1 MKVSDC
7 LFQKKMQHAVKLF
20 CPVLLPVAL
29 VAVLSTFL
37 SLFSAGN
44 TLAGP
49 LQLQTTFDNK
59 TIYTEKPLPHYL
71 EVLVTASPVTSD
83 MKRKRLPLNLALV
96 IDTSGSM
103 RDENKLVS
111 VKQAAIALVNRLRPE
126 DRLAIISYSNQARVV
141 LPSSPVRMEQEA
153 RWLIQSL
160 RADGGT
166 NLGAGLIEGYHQL
179 REFASSRTIN
189 RVLLL
194 SDGKANVGIT
204 SSAEL
209 SRMVLQE
216 ADAGISLST
225 FGVGLD
231 FNEDLM
237 AALSESGRGMYYF
250 IDRPESMEAILAK
263 EFHSVEQLVATDIQ
277 VAITLAPDLRIE
289 QVFANTFT
297 VTGNTVSVRFG
308 DLAAGER
315 RRMQIRFQPRQREAG
330 TVNDAAKVQV
340 SYATPGG
347 KGTGSLSQH
356 IDLAYVKSRQVS
368 EEQQDKKVAERS
380 AVFEANLARQKAA
393 IAYDK
398 GEKKRA
404 DSILNQVKSKLQG
417 LAGSSMRVQQE
428 VAEMEDYQQGLDKP
442 MPVRERALMQKRV
455 KHKSQAIEGC

>member
-7 LFQKKMQHAVKLF
+7 LLQKKFQHAVQLF
-20 CPVLLPVAL
+20 CPIPLL

-37 SLFSAGN
+37 SLFFIGNALAG
-44 TLAGP
+44 GP

-59 TIYTEKPLPHYL
+59 AIYTEEPLPHYL
-71 EVLVTASPVTSD
+71 EVLVTASPATSD
-83 MKRKRLPLNLALV
+83 IERKRLPLNLALV

-111 VKQAAIALVNRLRPE
+111 VKQAAIALINRLRSQ
-126 DRLAIISYSNQARVV
+126 DRLALVSYSNRAKVV
-141 LPSSPVRMEQEA
+141 LPSSPVRMEQDT

-277 VAITLAPDLRIE
+277 VTITLDPDFRIE

-315 RRMQIRFQPRQREAG
+315 RRMQVRFQPRQRGPG

-340 SYATPGG
+340 AYTTPGG
-347 KGTGSLSQH
+347 QGTGSLSQH

-368 EEQQDKKVAERS
+368 EEQQDKAVAERS

-404 DSILNQVKSKLQG
+404 DSILNQVKSKLKG
-417 LAGSSMRVQQE
+417 LAGSSMKVQAE
-428 VAEMEDYQQGLDKP
+428 VSEMEDYQQGLNTI
-442 MPVRERALMQKRV
+442 MPARERALMQKRI

>member
-1 MKVSDC
+1 MKIRHRF
-7 LFQKKMQHAVKLF
+7 FQKTLN
-20 CPVLLPVAL
+20 PVLATPLL
-29 VAVLSTFL
+29 AVLL
-37 SLFSAGN
+37 SLLFVGTALS
-44 TLAGP
+44 GP
-49 LQLQTTFDNK
+49 LQLQTAFDNIA
-59 TIYTEKPLPHYL
+59 IYAEQPAPHYL
-71 EVLVTASPVTSD
+71 EVLITASQETGTI
-83 MKRKRLPLNLALV
+83 RKRLPLNLALV

-103 RDENKLVS
+103 RDENKLNS

-126 DRLAIISYSNQARVV
+126 DRLAIVSYDTQAKVV
-141 LPSSPVRMEQEA
+141 LPSSPVRVNQEA

-179 REFASSRTIN
+179 REFAGPKIIS

-263 EFHSVEQLVATDIQ
+263 EFNSVEQLVAADIK
-277 VAITLAPDLRIE
+277 ATITLTPDFRIE
-289 QVFANTFT
+289 QVFANTFE
-297 VTGNTVSVRFG
+297 VNGNTVSVRFG

-315 RRMQIRFQPRQREAG
+315 RRMQIRFQPRQRGPGAI
-330 TVNDAAKVQV
+330 NNAATVQV
-340 SYATPGG
+340 SYSNPGG
-347 KGTGSLSQH
+347 GGSGSMSRS
-356 IDLAYVKSRQVS
+356 IGLAYIRN
-368 EEQQDKKVAERS
+368 QQAIADNQNKEIAERS
-380 AVFEANLARQKAA
+380 AVFEANLARKEAA
-393 IAYDK
+393 LAVDR
-398 GEKKRA
+398 GETKRA
-404 DSILNQVKSKLQG
+404 DSILDLVKKKIKG
-417 LAGSSMRVQQE
+417 LAGSSSRVQQE
-428 VAEMEDYQQGLDKP
+428 VSDMESYQKGLEKP
-442 MPVRERALMQKRV
+442 MPARERALVQKQV
-455 KHKSQAIEGC
+455 KHKSQAIEGY

>member
-1 MKVSDC
+1 
-7 LFQKKMQHAVKLF
+7 
-20 CPVLLPVAL
+20 
-29 VAVLSTFL
+29 
-37 SLFSAGN
+37 
-44 TLAGP
+44 
-49 LQLQTTFDNK
+49 
-59 TIYTEKPLPHYL
+59 
-71 EVLVTASPVTSD
+71 
-83 MKRKRLPLNLALV
+83 
-96 IDTSGSM
+96 
-103 RDENKLVS
+103 
-111 VKQAAIALVNRLRPE
+111 
-126 DRLAIISYSNQARVV
+126 
-141 LPSSPVRMEQEA
+141 
-153 RWLIQSL
+153 
-160 RADGGT
+160 
-166 NLGAGLIEGYHQL
+166 
-179 REFASSRTIN
+179 
-189 RVLLL
+189 L

-277 VAITLAPDLRIE
+277 VTITLDPDFRIE

-315 RRMQIRFQPRQREAG
+315 RRMQVRFQPRQRGPG

-340 SYATPGG
+340 AYTTPGG
-347 KGTGSLSQH
+347 QGTGSLSQH

-368 EEQQDKKVAERS
+368 EEQQDKAVAERS

-404 DSILNQVKSKLQG
+404 DSILNQVKSKLKG
-417 LAGSSMRVQQE
+417 LAGSSMKVQAE
-428 VAEMEDYQQGLDKP
+428 VSEMEDYQQGLNTI
-442 MPVRERALMQKRV
+442 MPARERALMQKRV

>member
-1 MKVSDC
+1 MKKRCTTSC
-7 LFQKKMQHAVKLF
+7 CFLNNALSPLRMA
-20 CPVLLPVAL
+20 PLLAAL
-29 VAVLSTFL
+29 L
-37 SLFSAGN
+37 SLSLLFAG
-44 TLAGP
+44 AAQSGP
-49 LQLQTTFDNK
+49 LQLQATFDND
-59 TIYTEKPLPHYL
+59 TVYTEQPGPHYL
-71 EVLVTASPVTSD
+71 EVLVTATSETNSL
-83 MKRKRLPLNLALV
+83 RKRLPLNLALV

-103 RDENKLVS
+103 RDENKLDS
-111 VKQAAIALVNRLRPE
+111 VKQAALAFVNRLRPE
-126 DRLAIISYSNQARVV
+126 DRLAIISYDTHAKVV
-141 LPSSPVRMEQEA
+141 LPSSPMRVGQEA

-179 REFASSRTIN
+179 REFAGPRTTN

-250 IDRPESMEAILAK
+250 IDRPESMETILAK
-263 EFHSVEQLVATDIQ
+263 EFHSVERLVAADIK
-277 VAITLAPDLRIE
+277 ATITLDRGLLIE

-297 VTGNTVSVRFG
+297 VNDNTVSVRFG

-315 RRMQIRFQPRQREAG
+315 RRMQIRVQPQQRGPGA
-330 TVNDAAKVQV
+330 VNNAAMIEVV
-340 SYATPGG
+340 YTNPGG
-347 KGTGSLSQH
+347 GGSGSLSQS
-356 IDLAYVKSRQVS
+356 IGLAYIKS
-368 EEQQDKKVAERS
+368 QQAIAENLNKDISDRS
-380 AVFEANLARQKAA
+380 AVFEANLARKEAA
-393 IAYDK
+393 LAFDQ

-404 DSILNQVKSKLQG
+404 DSILDRVKKQLEG
-417 LAGSSMRVQQE
+417 FAGSSSRVQQE
-428 VAEMEDYQQGLDKP
+428 VSEMEDYQKGLEQP
-442 MPVRERALMQKRV
+442 MPARERALMQKRV

>member
-1 MKVSDC
+1 MKTGMKKSMKTKCCFLNNALNPLRMVPLLAALLNL
-7 LFQKKMQHAVKLF
+7 LFAGT
-20 CPVLLPVAL
+20 AL
-29 VAVLSTFL
+29 S
-37 SLFSAGN
+37 
-44 TLAGP
+44 GP
-49 LQLQTTFDNK
+49 LQLQATFDND
-59 TIYTEKPLPHYL
+59 TVYTEQPAPHYL
-71 EVLVTASPVTSD
+71 EVLVTAAPEAGT
-83 MKRKRLPLNLALV
+83 MRKRLPLNLALV
-96 IDTSGSM
+96 IDSSGSM
-103 RDENKLVS
+103 RDENKLDS

-126 DRLAIISYSNQARVV
+126 DRLAIISYNTQAKVV
-141 LPSSPVRMEQEA
+141 LLSSPVRMNQEA

-179 REFASSRTIN
+179 REFAGPRTIS

-250 IDRPESMEAILAK
+250 IDRPESMETILAK
-263 EFHSVEQLVATDIQ
+263 EFNSVERLVAADIKAT
-277 VAITLAPDLRIE
+277 VTLDRDLLIE
-289 QVFANTFT
+289 QVFANTFE
-297 VTGNTVSVRFG
+297 VNGNTVSVRFG

-315 RRMQIRFQPRQREAG
+315 RRMQIRFQPRQRG
-330 TVNDAAKVQV
+330 PGSVNNAATVQV
-340 SYATPGG
+340 SYLNPGG
-347 KGTGSLSQH
+347 GGSGSLSRS
-356 IDLAYVKSRQVS
+356 IGLAYIKSRQAIAENMDQEVS
-368 EEQQDKKVAERS
+368 ERS
-380 AVFEANLARQKAA
+380 AVFEANLARKEAA
-393 IAYDK
+393 LAFDQ

-404 DSILNQVKSKLQG
+404 DSILDRVKKKLEG
-417 LAGSSMRVQQE
+417 FAGSSSRVQQE
-428 VAEMEDYQQGLDKP
+428 VSDMESYQKGLEKP
-442 MPVRERALMQKRV
+442 MPARQRALEQKRV

>member
-1 MKVSDC
+1 MTTGMKKSM
-7 LFQKKMQHAVKLF
+7 KKRCTTSRCFLNNALNPLRMA
-20 CPVLLPVAL
+20 PLLAAL
-29 VAVLSTFL
+29 L
-37 SLFSAGN
+37 SLFFAG
-44 TLAGP
+44 AAQSGP
-49 LQLQTTFDNK
+49 LQLQATFDND
-59 TIYTEKPLPHYL
+59 IVYTKQPGPHYL
-71 EVLVTASPVTSD
+71 EVLVTAASETNSL
-83 MKRKRLPLNLALV
+83 RKRLPLNLALV

-103 RDENKLVS
+103 RDENKLDS
-111 VKQAAIALVNRLRPE
+111 VKQAAIAFVNRLRPE
-126 DRLAIISYSNQARVV
+126 DRLAIVSYSNQVKVV
-141 LPSSPVRMEQEA
+141 LPSSPVRVGQEA

-179 REFASSRTIN
+179 REFAGSRTTD

-250 IDRPESMEAILAK
+250 IDRPESMKTILAK
-263 EFHSVEQLVATDIQ
+263 EFHSVERLVAADIK
-277 VAITLAPDLRIE
+277 ATITLDRGLLIE

-297 VTGNTVSVRFG
+297 VNGNTVSVRFG

-315 RRMQIRFQPRQREAG
+315 RRMQIRVQPRQRGPGA
-330 TVNDAAKVQV
+330 VNNAAMIQV
-340 SYATPGG
+340 AYTNPGG
-347 KGTGSLSQH
+347 GSGSLSQS
-356 IDLAYVKSRQVS
+356 IGLAYVENRQVIA
-368 EEQQDKKVAERS
+368 ENLDKNVSDRS
-380 AVFEANLARQKAA
+380 AVFEANLARKEAA
-393 IAYDK
+393 LAFDQ

-404 DSILNQVKSKLQG
+404 DSILDRVKKTLEG
-417 LAGSSMRVQQE
+417 FAGRSSQVQQE
-428 VAEMEDYQQGLDKP
+428 VSEMEDYQKGLEQP
-442 MPVRERALMQKRV
+442 MPARERALMQKRV
-455 KHKSQAIEGC
+455 KHKSHVIEGC

>member
-1 MKVSDC
+1 MKTRHRF
-7 LFQKKMQHAVKLF
+7 FQKALS
-20 CPVLLPVAL
+20 PVLMAPLLAAL
-29 VAVLSTFL
+29 L
-37 SLFSAGN
+37 SLLFTGTALS
-44 TLAGP
+44 GP
-49 LQLQTTFDNK
+49 LQLQATFDNI
-59 TIYTEKPLPHYL
+59 TVYAEQPAPHYL
-71 EVLVTASPVTSD
+71 EVLVTASPETGS
-83 MKRKRLPLNLALV
+83 MTRKRLPLNLALV

-103 RDENKLVS
+103 RDENKLNS

-126 DRLAIISYSNQARVV
+126 DRLAIISYDTQAKVV
-141 LPSSPVRMEQEA
+141 LPSSLVRVDQEA

-179 REFASSRTIN
+179 REFAGSRTIN

-263 EFHSVEQLVATDIQ
+263 EFNSVERLVAADIK
-277 VAITLAPDLRIE
+277 VTITLDPNFLIE
-289 QVFANTFT
+289 QVFANTSAIN
-297 VTGNTVSVRFG
+297 GNTVSVRFG

-315 RRMQIRFQPRQREAG
+315 RRMQIRFQPRRRGPGA
-330 TVNDAAKVQV
+330 VNNAAMVQV
-340 SYATPGG
+340 AYMTPGG
-347 KGTGSLSQH
+347 GGSGSLSQSLG
-356 IDLAYVKSRQVS
+356 LAYMKS
-368 EEQQDKKVAERS
+368 QQAIAGNLDKEVAERS
-380 AVFEANLARQKAA
+380 AVFEANLARKEAA
-393 IAYDK
+393 MAFDQ
-398 GEKKRA
+398 GETKRA
-404 DSILNQVKSKLQG
+404 DSILDRVKKKLKG
-417 LAGSSMRVQQE
+417 FAGSSSRVQQE
-428 VAEMEDYQQGLDKP
+428 VSEMEDYQKGLVQP
-442 MPVRERALMQKRV
+442 MPARERALMQKRV